1 MKAPL
6 LRSGA
11 AAIPQSHVP
20 PDARVALVTAAGS
33 PAGQA
38 IGLRLALQ
46 GASVGLADADRVA
59 AQAAAEH
66 VRAAGGQAEAFAMN
80 AEDWTAT
87 LDTVRTV
94 RDRWS
99 RLDIMVNVSEDPPP
113 VPFLDMSE
121 GALDASFDAPLL
133 GLMHGVRAAEK
144 PMRAAATGCIVN
156 VFACGGG
163 NNALRSAADG
173 AAEMLTRA
181 AAVELAPL
189 GIRVAGVAADS
200 VHDNPTAIA
209 NAVAFLTSP
218 DASYVT
224 GTTLVIAENDVPRWN
239 TR

>member
-1 MKAPL
+1 MEAPL

-11 AAIPQSHVP
+11 AAIHQSHVP

-46 GASVGLADADRVA
+46 GASVGLADADHMA
-59 AQAAAEH
+59 AQASAEH

-113 VPFLDMSE
+113 VPFLDLSE
-121 GALDASFDAPLL
+121 DSLDVSFDAPLL

-144 PMRAAATGCIVN
+144 SMRTAATGCIVN

-163 NNALRSAADG
+163 PTRSAALPMG
-173 AAEMLTRA
+173 RQKCSLAPLP
-181 AAVELAPL
+181 VELAPL
-189 GIRVAGVAADS
+189 GIRVAGVAAES

-224 GTTLVIAENDVPRWN
+224 GMTLVIAENDVPRWN
-239 TR
+239 AR